1 MIGAI
6 ERLAVDGACD
16 GAILM
21 VGSIEE
27 LDDDG
32 LGVALEITLLVGDTD
47 GFDGASFGEGLKLG
61 CRVFFGC
68 FFLDSKRWLV
78 SKFPPMCAGTVFMD
92 FPPGRGRLQSA
103 PGGSNTPPSNLVG
116 APVGGVGRASWM
128 HAMLICP
135 PYAALQ
141 QANIEV

>member
-68 FFLDSKRWLV
+68 FFWTV
-78 SKFPPMCAGTVFMD
+78 NAGWYQNFRPCVQERYLWISLLAVGD
-92 FPPGRGRLQSA
+92 CSQLQEDQ
-103 PGGSNTPPSNLVG
+103 TLHHLT
-116 APVGGVGRASWM
+116 W
-128 HAMLICP
+128 
-135 PYAALQ
+135 
-141 QANIEV
+141 